1 MLDLEYWANPEK
13 YIDNYMA
20 IFWSTKNIIVPVA
33 EKEVLYKNFVYNIDG
48 LAYESLCDARRDFGY
63 EIDYIGKCKNITEA
77 QNINAYFI
85 SCMNSIKK
93 EIENSEKENRKCGL
107 NYPRLKSRDSISKIP
122 ML

>member
-13 YIDNYMA
+13 YIDNYTA

-33 EKEVLYKNFVYNIDG
+33 EKEVFYKNFVYNIDG

-63 EIDYIGKCKNITEA
+63 SIDYIGKCKNTTEA

-93 EIENSEKENRKCGL
+93 EIENSEKENRECGI
-107 NYPRLKSRDSISKIP
+107 KKIRHV
-122 ML
+122 